1 MRAYVL
7 LLLFLFLV
15 GLGSPF
21 SNPHMW
27 SQQQEKT
34 PKEKLLAV
42 EFEAAIAEL
51 DDNPQSWTVF
61 KPAAATAAAARGGAA
76 TQPTSHDKPAQ
87 GDEAEQQQPLR
98 PPPPPPPRSKDIVPI
113 VYIAFDFLKCSKS
126 M

>member
-1 MRAYVL
+1 
-7 LLLFLFLV
+7 
-15 GLGSPF
+15 
-21 SNPHMW
+21 MW

-61 KPAAATAAAARGGAA
+61 KPAAAIAAAARGGAA
-76 TQPTSHDKPAQ
+76 TQPTSHDKPVQ